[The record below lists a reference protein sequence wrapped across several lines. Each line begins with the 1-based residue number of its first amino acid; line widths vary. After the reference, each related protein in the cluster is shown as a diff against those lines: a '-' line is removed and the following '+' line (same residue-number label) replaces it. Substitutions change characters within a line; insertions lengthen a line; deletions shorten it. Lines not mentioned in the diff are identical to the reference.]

1 VAPFVLLAL
10 ALAAVALGAAAVAVR
25 QLLLAGRKLRAA
37 AQGAVERFS
46 PLVEELQAEVAVTST
61 EAEALQ
67 ERLTVWQSARRRG
80 PNVHRGV
87 DGRLPADPPL
97 ALQ

>member
-1 VAPFVLLAL
+1 MAPFVLLAL

-25 QLLLAGRKLRAA
+25 QLLLAGRKLTAA
-37 AQGAVERFS
+37 ARGAVERFS
-46 PLVEELQAEVAVTST
+46 PLVEELQAEIAVSST

-67 ERLTVWQSARRRG
+67 ERMAALQSARRG
-80 PNVHRGV
+80 SPNVHRV
-87 DGRLPADPPL
+87 RNPPLPADRPL